1 MADRN
6 RHAAAATGRILTF
19 ENQITVI
26 QTDMTHASAA
36 HILILIDQI
45 ILQTGERNV
54 VDGHIRLV
62 VSMIAG
68 V

>member
-1 MADRN
+1 MADRH
-6 RHAAAATGRILTF
+6 RHAVTAAGGILAF
-19 ENQITVI
+19 KDQVTVV
-26 QTDMTHASAA
+26 QADMTHAGTP

-45 ILQTGERNV
+45 IFQTSQGNV
-54 VDGHIRLV
+54 VDGYIRLV